1 MYVMDDV
8 KIFLNKYGLSEKSLF
23 YHKWFSNKE

>member
-1 MYVMDDV
+1 MYVMDDM
-8 KIFLNKYGLSEKSLF
+8 KIILNKDVLSEKSLF